1 MNKKHRYSTM
11 AGLIGLSMLALP
23 TNLYAQDNAVNE
35 PVVLYGQPRR
45 LVIGDIKV
53 DCESTYEDY
62 VLIGISGLN
71 VGDAVSIPG
80 EEITEAVK
88 RYWKHGLFSNVSI
101 IADEIRNDS
110 VFLRIKLNIRPK
122 VSQINVNGVKK
133 SEADEILSKIG
144 IIKGNQLTPI

>member
-53 DCESTYEDY
+53 DCEST
-62 VLIGISGLN
+62 
-71 VGDAVSIPG
+71 
-80 EEITEAVK
+80 
-88 RYWKHGLFSNVSI
+88 
-101 IADEIRNDS
+101 
-110 VFLRIKLNIRPK
+110 
-122 VSQINVNGVKK
+122 
-133 SEADEILSKIG
+133 
-144 IIKGNQLTPI
+144 